1 MAKQTRTESI
11 AADAQAKGMPL
22 AAEYIRTPRAKH
34 VLPTDALKTGNG
46 KAKRATGGASYAVTQ
61 ESFDIAFDAGRAYAG
76 AYHAAAAALQPLL
89 APLSGAET
97 DAAVGQWREYQR
109 AFVLGMAE
117 AREID
122 PDSARKAFNRL
133 TEYLGLS
140 KPQTAAAKAKQAQ
153 RAAKAPTKAQDGA
166 EDAGEGVKAGAADAA
181 VAAVQM
187 GLSSIEAHLIA
198 LVRAGKFEMAAECIA
213 AMADKAAE

>member
-97 DAAVGQWREYQR
+97 DAAVGQWAEFQR

-153 RAAKAPTKAQDGA
+153 RAAAKAKDAPAA